1 MAALVSRVERLAV
14 QESMAQRRLIV
25 GISGASGAIY
35 GLRLIDHLHRRGDIE
50 VHLVISDTARLT
62 IAQETKVSHQ
72 ELAAKVAVLHNV
84 HNLAAPI
91 SSGSFLTAGMVIAPC
106 SINTLASIAYCQ
118 TDNLLT
124 RAADV
129 CLKERRPLILVPRET
144 PLHLGHLRAM
154 VAAAE
159 IGAMILPPIP
169 AFYFGPRTIDDLVD
183 HTIGKIFDQLGW
195 GHSLFQRWGE
205 KDSFKS

>member
-1 MAALVSRVERLAV
+1 MAT
-14 QESMAQRRLIV
+14 RRLIV

-35 GLRLIDHLHRRGDIE
+35 GLRLVEHLHARGEAE

-62 IAQETKVSHQ
+62 LAQETGVSHH
-72 ELAAKVAVLHNV
+72 ELAKKVAYTHSVR
-84 HNLAAPI
+84 NLAAPI
-91 SSGSFLTAGMVIAPC
+91 ASGSFLTGGMVIAPC
-106 SINTLASIAYCQ
+106 SMNTLAAIAYCQ
-118 TDNLLT
+118 TSNLLT

-129 CLKERRPLILVPRET
+129 CLKERRPLILAPRET

-159 IGAMILPPIP
+159 MGAVILPPVP
-169 AFYFGPRTIDDLVD
+169 AFYFGPRTIEDLVD
-183 HTIGKIFDQLGW
+183 HTVGKIFDQLGW

-205 KDSFKS
+205 EKSIKL